1 MGFPNGQ
8 QAAARLT
15 KEPTQVRFPW
25 RSALR
30 TGFVALIALASL
42 IPWVF
47 TDMHL
52 PAVGL
57 GGQILAVATFINR
70 LMLVP
75 GVNEW
80 LTSIGLGA
88 TPKT

>member
-1 MGFPNGQ
+1 MTTPPNPNS
-8 QAAARLT
+8 A
-15 KEPTQVRFPW
+15 TQVRFPW
-25 RSALR
+25 RAALR

-42 IPWVF
+42 VPYVF
-47 TDMHL
+47 ADMDI
-52 PAVGL
+52 PAVGIAGQVL
-57 GGQILAVATFINR
+57 GVATFVNR

-88 TPKT
+88 TPKR